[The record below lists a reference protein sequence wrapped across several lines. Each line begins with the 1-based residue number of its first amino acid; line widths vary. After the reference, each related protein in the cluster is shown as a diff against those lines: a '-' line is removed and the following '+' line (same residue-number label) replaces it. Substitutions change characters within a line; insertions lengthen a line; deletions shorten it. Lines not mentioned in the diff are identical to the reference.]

1 MSETTESQINKALAE
16 LQGQLPRI
24 TKDLIAKVKSER
36 TGREYSYT
44 YADLALITREAMP
57 LMSKLGLS
65 FTSRPTM
72 SNDKFVLVYEL
83 RHTSGEQIAG
93 EYPLP
98 DRGTPQEIGSAITYA
113 RRYSLCAVTGIA
125 PDDEDHDAIVA
136 EKAARRQRREPS
148 TEKAASPKIKPMS
161 AAQQQRMQKLFEGLG
176 MSPEAREARLAYAK
190 KVTKRQDLRSATELS
205 YDEAEKVLAAA
216 FAELPQKAEPAK
228 AGGE

>member
-1 MSETTESQINKALAE
+1 MSEINKALAE

-36 TGREYSYT
+36 TGAQYTYS
-44 YADLALITREAMP
+44 YADLALISREALP
-57 LMSKLGLS
+57 LLAKCGLS

-72 SNDKFVLVYEL
+72 TDGRFVLAYEL

-98 DRGTPQEIGSAITYA
+98 DRGTPQEVGSAITYA

-136 EKAARRQRREPS
+136 EKAARRQRRES
-148 TEKAASPKIKPMS
+148 SQEKAAPKVNPMS
-161 AAQQQRMQKLFEGLG
+161 ADQQKRMQKLFEQLG
-176 MSPEAREARLAYAK
+176 KTTREDKHAYAE
-190 KVTKRQDLRSATELS
+190 KVLKRKLRSATEMS
-205 YDEAEKVLAAA
+205 HDEAEKVLAAA
-216 FAELPQKAEPAK
+216 FAEIPQPKADA
-228 AGGE
+228 